1 MGDRLD
7 PEHEDKKQKLQS
19 LGIGLMVVGGLFS
32 AVGLIS
38 FFSAFGSGG
47 TPSAFWAAFVGF
59 PMLGI
64 GTKLAG
70 FGFLGEISRYT
81 SGEVTPVIKD
91 AVDHV
96 RGGSAGIVGVRCT
109 QCNSVNDGDAKFCDG
124 CGKALGQ
131 ECESCGTS
139 NDADSK
145 FCGSCGRQLG

>member
-19 LGIGLMVVGGLFS
+19 LGIGLMVVGGLLS

-38 FFSAFGSGG
+38 FFSAFGSGEA
-47 TPSAFWAAFVGF
+47 PSAFWAAFIGF
-59 PMLGI
+59 PMFGI

-91 AVDHV
+91 AVEHV
-96 RGGSAGIVGVRCT
+96 RGGTSEMVGVRCT
-109 QCNSVNDGDAKFCDG
+109 ECNSLNDQDAKFCDG

-131 ECESCGTS
+131 KCESCGTS

-145 FCGSCGRQLG
+145 FCDSCGRQLA